1 MTLRKKLLFLA
12 VVYGALLLL
21 LVAAEV
27 SLRLSKSET
36 TTRLRYAYSPD
47 VLGEFLP
54 NQSLYDTRKPR
65 VKWKVTINREGYRGR
80 PVAVPKPRG
89 TYRLLVL
96 GDSLVEGSYVD
107 DGSTVAEQLEVAL
120 RRRLGDRIEVVGIG
134 RAGYTITDEMD
145 YFREKGHRLDPDAV
159 VLVSALNDPAD
170 LSRPVQFREFLKLA
184 TGYEKRHPILDALIE
199 PVRNTALYNF
209 LYRKWVLLR
218 LRTRIQVGGVDP
230 RPLKERVSYTEA
242 RKAEWTPDYWGHF
255 RRYCE
260 LLGAFQR
267 ELGGQNRR
275 LLYVVFP
282 DVEQLAP
289 ADPEVSQRRLKEC
302 AASHKVPVVD
312 PLPALR
318 AASRT
323 ETLFLLPHDR
333 HPNAAGY
340 RVVAEAIAEEAV
352 RLGWARAQ

>member
-1 MTLRKKLLFLA
+1 MTLRKKLLFL
-12 VVYGALLLL
+12 VVIYGALLLL
-21 LVAAEV
+21 LAAAEV
-27 SLRLSKSET
+27 SLRLSKSES

-47 VLGEFLP
+47 VIGEFLP

-65 VKWKVTINREGYRGR
+65 VKWKVAINAEGYRGR
-80 PVAVPKPRG
+80 PVALPKPPG
-89 TYRLLVL
+89 TSRVLVL

-107 DGSTVAEQLEVAL
+107 DGATLAEQLEAVL
-120 RRRLGDRIEVVGIG
+120 RRRFGPRVEVVGIG
-134 RAGYTITDEMD
+134 RAGYTITDEME

-159 VLVSALNDPAD
+159 VLVSALNDVAD

-184 TGYEKRHPILDALIE
+184 TGYEMRHPVLQALVA
-199 PVRNTALYNF
+199 PLRNLALYNF

-218 LRTRIQVGGVDP
+218 LRTSIQVGGVDP
-230 RPLKERVSYTEA
+230 RPLRERLSYTEA
-242 RKAEWTPDYWGHF
+242 RQAEWSAEYWESF
-255 RRYCE
+255 RRYCG

-267 ELGGQNRR
+267 QLAGQQRR

-289 ADPEVSQRRLKEC
+289 SDPEASQRRLKEC
-302 AASHKVPVVD
+302 ATSHGIPVAD

-318 AASRT
+318 AASRR

-340 RVVAEAIAEEAV
+340 RVTAEAIAGEVA
-352 RLGWARAQ
+352 RLGWLRAP

>member
-1 MTLRKKLLFLA
+1 MTLRRKLLFLA
-12 VVYGALLLL
+12 ATYGTLLLA
-21 LVAAEV
+21 LVAAELA
-27 SLRLSKSET
+27 LRFSKSET

-65 VKWKVTINREGYRGR
+65 VKWKVTINGQGYRGR
-80 PVAVPKPRG
+80 PVAVPKPPG
-89 TYRLLVL
+89 TYRVMLL

-107 DGSTVAEQLEVAL
+107 DGSTLAEQLERIL
-120 RRRLGDRIEVVGIG
+120 RSHLGSHVEVVGIG
-134 RAGYTITDEMD
+134 RAGYTITDEAD

-159 VLVSALNDPAD
+159 VLVSALNDVAE

-184 TGYEKRHPILDALIE
+184 TGYEKRHPILQALVE
-199 PVRNTALYNF
+199 PLRNLALYNF
-209 LYRKWVLLR
+209 LYRRWVLLR
-218 LRTRIQVGGVDP
+218 LNTSLRLGTLDP
-230 RPLKERVSYTEA
+230 KPLKERVSYTEA
-242 RKAEWTPDYWGHF
+242 RNGEWTPDYWGHF
-255 RRYCE
+255 RQYCE
-260 LLGAFQR
+260 RLGAFQQ
-267 ELGGQNRR
+267 ELGAQHRR

-289 ADPEVSQRRLKEC
+289 SDPEASQRRLKEC
-302 AASHKVPVVD
+302 AASHRLPVTD

-318 AASRT
+318 AASRS

-340 RVVAEAIAEEAV
+340 RVAAQAIAQEIL
-352 RLGWARAQ
+352 RLGWVGAR

>member
-12 VVYGALLLL
+12 VIYGTLLLV

-27 SLRLSKSET
+27 ALRFSKSET

-47 VLGEFLP
+47 VVGEFLP

-65 VKWKVTINREGYRGR
+65 VKWKVTINVEGYRGR

-89 TYRLLVL
+89 VYRLLVL

-107 DGSTVAEQLEVAL
+107 DGSTLAEQLEALL
-120 RRRLGDRIEVVGIG
+120 RRSLGDRIEVVGIG

-145 YFREKGHRLDPDAV
+145 YFREKGHRLDPAAV
-159 VLVSALNDPAD
+159 VLVSALNDVAD
-170 LSRPVQFREFLKLA
+170 LSRPIQYRAFLKLA
-184 TGYEKRHPILDALIE
+184 TGYEKRHPILQALIE
-199 PVRNTALYNF
+199 PVRNTAVYNF

-218 LRTRIQVGGVDP
+218 LKTSLDLGTVDP
-230 RPLKERVSYTEA
+230 KPLRERVSYTEA
-242 RKAEWTPDYWGHF
+242 RNAEWTPDYWGYF

-267 ELGGQNRR
+267 ELGAQNRR

-289 ADPEVSQRRLKEC
+289 SDPLISQRRLKEC
-302 AASHKVPVVD
+302 TASHRIPTVD

-323 ETLFLLPHDR
+323 EKLFLLPHDR

-340 RVVAEAIAEEAV
+340 RVAVEAIAQEVV
-352 RLGWARAQ
+352 RLGWARPQ

>member
-12 VVYGALLLL
+12 VIYGALALA

-36 TTRLRYAYSPD
+36 TTRLRYAYTPD

-65 VKWKVTINREGYRGR
+65 VRWKVTINAEGYRGR
-80 PVAVPKPRG
+80 PVAVPKPSG

-107 DGSTVAEQLEVAL
+107 DGSTLAEQLEVAL
-120 RRRLGDRIEVVGIG
+120 RRRLGDGIEVVGIG

-159 VLVSALNDPAD
+159 VLVSALNDVAD
-170 LSRPVQFREFLKLA
+170 LSRPIQYREFLKLA
-184 TGYEKRHPILDALIE
+184 TGYEKRHPIFQALVE
-199 PVRNTALYNF
+199 PFRTTALYNF

-218 LRTRIQVGGVDP
+218 LGTSLQLGTVDP
-230 RPLKERVSYTEA
+230 KPLRERVSYTEA
-242 RKAEWTPDYWGHF
+242 QKAEWTPDYSGYF

-267 ELGGQNRR
+267 ELGGQQRR

-289 ADPEVSQRRLKEC
+289 SDPEVSQRRLKEC
-302 AASHKVPVVD
+302 VASHRIPSVD

-318 AASRT
+318 AASRA

-340 RVVAEAIAEEAV
+340 RVAAEAVAEEII
-352 RLGWARAQ
+352 RLDWARPQ